1 MLFRSHT
8 LGVVE
13 GARLFNTVLE
23 NNYGWAGDVLIRH
36 IILPENYQK
45 AKLRFLALEEE
56 LQNLIGFAH
65 NDRMYKM
72 LCVVAFLGAEIGQ
85 QLGLHNIDIQ
95 RIKDWVVKLMGVV
108 QVEVKE
114 ASSENSVELLGRFI
128 NLHSREILVING
140 KPIENAA
147 VDNLRQ
153 GSIKDNM
160 GALSIRYEPDNGSLF
175 IDKGRLERWCA
186 DERINQTSMTE
197 GLYSLGAVRSRSFV
211 KNLAQGTMSVSAP
224 VRTLWLDTKIMD
236 SLGISLT
243 PEDSI
248 A

>member
-1 MLFRSHT
+1 M
-8 LGVVE
+8 G
-13 GARLFNTVLE
+13 
-23 NNYGWAGDVLIRH
+23 
-36 IILPENYQK
+36 K
-45 AKLRFLALEEE
+45 
-56 LQNLIGFAH
+56 
-65 NDRMYKM
+65 
-72 LCVVAFLGAEIGQ
+72 
-85 QLGLHNIDIQ
+85 HNINKVTAAGLLIALGIIYGDIGTSPLYVFSA
-95 RIKDWVVKLMGVV
+95 I
-108 QVEVKE
+108 
-114 ASSENSVELLGRFI
+114 
-128 NLHSREILVING
+128 ING

-197 GLYSLGAVRSRSFV
+197 GLYALGAVRSRSFV